1 MFEGFEQFRRL
12 REAWSKVRIERPVQT
27 GLFTFGDSDLPYFLV
42 TSSGAEQLV
51 RIRRGSISISRAR
64 IITPDNMHPE
74 LRNFFEEQEEAG
86 FIEFLMSRTAAFS
99 NLRLTNQAGPDSIVT
114 DTIEEA
120 VAKLN
125 RQLDNEEEEQTAIL
139 SAPAEMAGFAVF
151 RYASERIIASA
162 PDNLQEL
169 RERGFLP

>member
-1 MFEGFEQFRRL
+1 MLNPKETNSNEK
-12 REAWSKVRIERPVQT
+12 E
-27 GLFTFGDSDLPYFLV
+27 FTL
-42 TSSGAEQLV
+42 
-51 RIRRGSISISRAR
+51 
-64 IITPDNMHPE
+64 N
-74 LRNFFEEQEEAG
+74 
-86 FIEFLMSRTAAFS
+86 
-99 NLRLTNQAGPDSIVT
+99 
-114 DTIEEA
+114 TIEEA